1 MRGFRARGMTDA
13 TTGGQPTAGAVG
25 DPPSRE
31 PWFIGGT
38 FLLAVCCAVVAFW
51 PEPPD
56 PNVIVAKEMAAIY
69 ADEQLAGTLFQ
80 NVWEELGKGGDPARM
95 ADRIHMEVLPIWR
108 RGRARVDRVCLGP
121 QADRYPRKLPEFF
134 RKREMAWVILADALR
149 SNDPVEAQ
157 ESREAWQAANDLAD
171 EIREEKTRIAQRAAS
186 R

>member
-1 MRGFRARGMTDA
+1 MRGFRARETTVA
-13 TTGGQPTAGAVG
+13 TPGGQPATDAVG

-31 PWFIGGT
+31 SWFIGGT
-38 FLLAVCCAVVAFW
+38 FFLAVCCAVAAFW
-51 PEPPD
+51 PESPD

-80 NVWEELGKGGDPARM
+80 NVWEELGRGGDPVRM
-95 ADRIHMEVLPIWR
+95 ADRIQTEVLPIWR

-121 QADRYPRKLPEFF
+121 QADWYPRKLPEFF

-149 SNDPVEAQ
+149 SNDPVDAQ

-171 EIREEKTRIAQRAAS
+171 EIREEKTRVAQRAAS